1 VLDHPWSA
9 RVPCPVVRLTSPSYR
24 TRLKHSKTSEI
35 LVRVLYF
42 KLICGTIILD
52 NGKDALEVI
61 TTLQCTPPY
70 MAFPTIPIPQERD
83 QVIVEIF
90 HAEGYALRR

>member
-1 VLDHPWSA
+1 
-9 RVPCPVVRLTSPSYR
+9 
-24 TRLKHSKTSEI
+24 
-35 LVRVLYF
+35 LYF